1 MKAWTYSGHDDM
13 WPRFPRG
20 DEMSYEH
27 QQEARRDELQML
39 RYSCIGPDEH
49 DAEYTRRDVQREKM
63 IDDDM
68 GNAYQ
73 EVAK

>member
-1 MKAWTYSGHDDM
+1 
-13 WPRFPRG
+13 
-20 DEMSYEH
+20 MSRYEH

-39 RYSCIGPDEH
+39 ACSCIGQDDH

-63 IDDDM
+63 IEDDM

-73 EVAK
+73 ECE